1 MLLHVEVA
9 PSHKLTYFHAPD
21 SKSGVDKFAPFF
33 PHVVHLNPLK
43 DCNCIRM
50 SKHCNPVERAIRQ
63 HSNVSIG
70 KNMSLSERPDIN
82 HLTLKIPPVYYE
94 ECSKI

>member
-50 SKHCNPVERAIRQ
+50 SKHCNPVERAIGNIQ
-63 HSNVSIG
+63 
-70 KNMSLSERPDIN
+70 MSVLEKTCPCPSD
-82 HLTLKIPPVYYE
+82 LTLIT
-94 ECSKI
+94 